1 MNEGV
6 NERDLYL
13 YFPFVPAELYL
24 YTIILILLAKA
35 GRYIYYSDIYSTRNF
50 MAGPRRRHYDPS
62 KFQ

>member
-24 YTIILILLAKA
+24 YTIILMLHPKA
-35 GRYIYYSDIYSTRNF
+35 GPYIYYSDIYSTRNF
-50 MAGPRRRHYDPS
+50 MAGPR
-62 KFQ
+62 